1 MDEVSMLVE
10 EKMAEGISKWRGRRV
25 SGRKWVEIWGALVE
39 PSPMMMDFLEL
50 EVRMTSDE

>member
-1 MDEVSMLVE
+1 MDEVSRLVE
-10 EKMAEGISKWRGRRV
+10 ENMAEGISKWRGRRV

-39 PSPMMMDFLEL
+39 PSPIVMDLPEL

>member
-1 MDEVSMLVE
+1 MLVE

-39 PSPMMMDFLEL
+39 PSPMMMDFSEL